1 MGYHPWVYKELD
13 TNEHSHRVRE
23 PHTSPLS
30 PAWLLFP
37 NQILS
42 LENSMDRGA
51 WRATVHRVKEL
62 DTTEA
67 TELACLF
74 ACLRC
79 PSTGGSGLQGS
90 PGPHCIKLEVRS
102 TTISQSL
109 HWI

>member
-51 WRATVHRVKEL
+51 WRATVHRVSKSWTRL
-62 DTTEA
+62 KQLSL
-67 TELACLF
+67 LACLL
-74 ACLRC
+74 A
-79 PSTGGSGLQGS
+79 
-90 PGPHCIKLEVRS
+90 
-102 TTISQSL
+102 
-109 HWI
+109 